1 MPLNKTIIESGRRSV
16 FIDLKE
22 LKQYR
27 DLFWALSYRDFR
39 VRYAQT
45 FLGFIWAFIQPMAT
59 LLIFTFIFG
68 KTIKVETDHIPYPVF
83 ALAGMIAWSYFSFV
97 MSQASNSIINAQD
110 MIKKIYFPRIIIP
123 LSKAVTGSIDFGI
136 TFFIY
141 IVLMFY
147 FRSYPTWNVIWLPI
161 FILITVVASLGTGIW
176 LSALTIRYRDFQHV
190 VPFLVQIGLY
200 ATPIAYPAHL
210 VPEKFL
216 FFFYLNPMAG
226 VVEGFRWCLV
236 GGDMP
241 GRYMYVSFGIV
252 TLLFF
257 SSLLYFKRMERIM
270 ADIV

>member
-1 MPLNKTIIESGRRSV
+1 MYANRTVIEAGKRKVFFNLTEII
-16 FIDLKE
+16 K
-22 LKQYR
+22 YR

-45 FLGFIWAFIQPMAT
+45 FLGFIWAFLQPTAT

-68 KTIKVETDHIPYPVF
+68 KTIKVETGQIPYPVF

-97 MSQASNSIINAQD
+97 MSQASNSIINAQA

-123 LSKAVTGSIDFGI
+123 LSKAVTGSVDFAI
-136 TFFIY
+136 TFFLY
-141 IVLMFY
+141 IVLMLY
-147 FRSYPTWNVIWLPI
+147 YNSYPNWNIVWLPVFVI
-161 FILITVVASLGTGIW
+161 ITLVASLGAGIW
-176 LSALTIRYRDFQHV
+176 LSALTIRYRDFQHI

-200 ATPIAYPAHL
+200 ATPIAYPALL

-236 GGDMP
+236 GGEMP
-241 GRYMYVSFGIV
+241 GNYIYISFVVV
-252 TLLFF
+252 TILFI
-257 SSLLYFKRMERIM
+257 SSLYYFRRMERIM